1 MSGLTGTF
9 GLRITCGSPV
19 EMVRAQVGTFNLP
32 CAWGTS
38 SRPDEPAHA
47 GTLWARGSG
56 RSLPPA
62 LPDFARPDSA
72 GNHRRPA
79 GVISAFPAQAGEEAG
94 MRRFLAGLAAVAAAL
109 IATTQPAAACA
120 GLIGPNGAVNLLRT
134 TTFAGYHD
142 GVEHYVTSFQFAGGS
157 GQFGSLIPLPG
168 VPDKVEKGGAWTLQR
183 LIRETT
189 PVRLDAA
196 FRSAQ
201 AAGTADKA
209 IVLME
214 VRIDALDITVL
225 KGGGAQVG
233 QWATE
238 HGFRLPPAAPEVL
251 DFYANRSPI
260 FLAAVFDAD
269 AAKARGQRI
278 GDGTPVHV
286 TIPTANPWVPL
297 RILALGKNAADRVD
311 ADVYL
316 MTDAR
321 PALLP
326 YPFANGMRLDHSA
339 PATASLLTDLRSDK
353 GMGWV
358 PQSAWLTKIAIDAA
372 ASQLTYD
379 LAVDA
384 KGASPSR
391 VAAGLEAPANAAL
404 PAKPVSDTVALLGI
418 ALAALGA
425 IVLLRRTRPAE
436 AA

>member
-1 MSGLTGTF
+1 
-9 GLRITCGSPV
+9 
-19 EMVRAQVGTFNLP
+19 
-32 CAWGTS
+32 
-38 SRPDEPAHA
+38 
-47 GTLWARGSG
+47 
-56 RSLPPA
+56 
-62 LPDFARPDSA
+62 
-72 GNHRRPA
+72 
-79 GVISAFPAQAGEEAG
+79 
-94 MRRFLAGLAAVAAAL
+94 MRRFLAGFAAVAAAL

-134 TTFAGYHD
+134 TTFAGYHN

-183 LIRETT
+183 LIRETNPIPANAPT
-189 PVRLDAA
+189 ALRLDSAK
-196 FRSAQ
+196 RSA
-201 AAGTADKA
+201 AEV
-209 IVLME
+209 ILE

-225 KGGGAQVG
+225 RGGGAEVG
-233 QWATE
+233 EWATE

-269 AAKARGQRI
+269 AAKARGQQI

-297 RILALGKNAADRVD
+297 RILGLGKNAEDRID

-316 MTDAR
+316 MTDTR

-326 YPFANGMRLDHSA
+326 YPFANGMRLEHSA
-339 PATASLLTDLRSDK
+339 PATGSLLNDLRSDK
-353 GMGWV
+353 GMDWV
-358 PQSAWLTKIAIDAA
+358 PQSGWLSKIAIDAS

-384 KGASPSR
+384 KGTSPSR
-391 VAAGLEAPANAAL
+391 VAAGLEAPASPTSSSGQPLSNEIAL
-404 PAKPVSDTVALLGI
+404 VGI
-418 ALAALGA
+418 ALAAFGA
-425 IVLLRRTRPAE
+425 IFLLRKSQSVIG
-436 AA
+436 